1 MTHSI
6 DELVSSDLD
15 WTALHAS
22 ISGPASDSMNLL
34 NEIMDRFP
42 NAISFAPGA
51 PFMGFMEP
59 LAIPA
64 YIDRYRAYLRDIK
77 HMPERAIDRHI
88 CQYGPSQGLINGL
101 VAEALQRDFG
111 IDVSDE
117 AVVITVGCQEAMLLA
132 VRALCATDQDVLG
145 VVQPCYVG
153 MIGAAR
159 LLDVAVEPVDECGGS
174 IDLEQ
179 LRSLCHALRSAGKRL
194 RALYVAPDF
203 ANPSGTILDIA
214 TRHQL
219 LRLAQE
225 QDFLILEDSAYAF
238 TTSAQELVPPI
249 KALDTHRRVI
259 YLGTFSKLCMPG
271 ARVGYIV
278 ADQQVRTHRGTSCS
292 LAKTLATIK
301 SMISVNTA
309 PICQAIVGGILLH
322 HGGSLVALGQRKAE
336 FYRASLARL
345 LEALH
350 RHVKTDSE
358 SATRVSWNTPGGG
371 FFVRMVLPVASGSQL
386 LEYCARRYGVL
397 WTPMT
402 YFYLNK
408 SQCNEIRLSC
418 SYLTPDLMEDGVRR
432 LARFLMDPRVSCRAA
447 S

>member
-1 MTHSI
+1 MTNSI
-6 DELVSSDLD
+6 DEPVSSDLD
-15 WTALHAS
+15 TAALHAS
-22 ISGPASDSMNLL
+22 IEAPAVDSMNLL

-64 YIDRYRAYLRDIK
+64 YIDRYRTYLRDAK

-101 VAEALQRDFG
+101 VAEALKRDFG
-111 IDVSDE
+111 IDVSDD
-117 AVVITVGCQEAMLLA
+117 AIVITVGCQEAMLLT
-132 VRALCATDQDVLG
+132 VRALCATDQDVLA

-159 LLDVAVEPVDECGGS
+159 LLDVAVEAVDECGGS
-174 IDLEQ
+174 IDLDQ
-179 LRSLCHALRSAGKRL
+179 LRSLCGALRKAGKRL

-203 ANPSGTILDIA
+203 SNPSGTILDMA

-219 LRLAQE
+219 LALAQE
-225 QDFLILEDSAYAF
+225 EDFLIMEDSAYAF
-238 TTSAQELVPPI
+238 TTSAQDFVPPI
-249 KALDTHRRVI
+249 KALDTQRRVI
-259 YLGTFSKLCMPG
+259 YFGTFSKLCMPG

-278 ADQQVRTHRGTSCS
+278 ADQQVRTRRGTYCS
-292 LAKTLATIK
+292 LAKTFAAIK
-301 SMISVNTA
+301 SMISVNTS
-309 PICQAIVGGILLH
+309 PICQAIIGGMLLQ
-322 HGGSLVALGQRKAE
+322 HGSSLAALGQRKAE
-336 FYRASLARL
+336 FYRANLTRL

-350 RHVKTDSE
+350 RYVKTDSE
-358 SATRVSWNTPGGG
+358 SASRVSWNAPSGG
-371 FFVRMVLPVASGSQL
+371 FFVRMLLPVASGSNL

-397 WTPMT
+397 WTPMI

-408 SQCNEIRLSC
+408 RQCNEIRLSC
-418 SYLTPDLMEDGVRR
+418 SYLTPDEMEEGVRR
-432 LARFLMDPRVSCRAA
+432 LALFLMDPRVSRPAA
-447 S
+447 